1 MDVFEQSTD
10 TTVARDR
17 RAATERRCGS
27 RRTTLLNPMDS
38 RGGVER
44 RTADRRA
51 GERRDVPSL
60 VCPDCRAPLRQ
71 ERALSWSLPH
81 IYTVDVGFCPS
92 CMHRFLRDRDTG
104 DYDLFAW

>member
-10 TTVARDR
+10 ITVARDR

-27 RRTTLLNPMDS
+27 RRTTSLNPTEN
-38 RGGVER
+38 GGVER

-51 GERRDVPSL
+51 GERRNVPSL
-60 VCPDCRAPLRQ
+60 VCPDCGAPLRQ